1 MVQVN
6 SYWTPNGEQDM
17 VKIQRVKAY
26 KYKDHHIYKFKL
38 NIPSD
43 VLKKLGWDENTDVE
57 LKVKNKKLEI
67 TKL

>member
-1 MVQVN
+1 
-6 SYWTPNGEQDM
+6 M